1 MATGGAL
8 SRSFQLVLESKRD
21 MTELGIKS
29 PDKADALAM
38 RGHERRSANG
48 CQPGRVQSMVPRLAR
63 ALFSLPGVQGFRRPT
78 SSGCRLRRLAWR
90 RPPID
95 LLLHSH
101 VTPGR
106 RLGQSKMNRCPRCNG
121 LITLEPPDE
130 RIGERR
136 PYYHCKT
143 CGWEESVEPPP
154 PKPIPGKKPPLS
166 RA

>member
-8 SRSFQLVLESKRD
+8 SRLFQLVLESKRD

-63 ALFSLPGVQGFRRPT
+63 ALFSLPGVQGFVGQRQAGVGFGDSLGGGRQF
-78 SSGCRLRRLAWR
+78 
-90 RPPID
+90 D

-121 LITLEPPDE
+121 LIALEPPDE

-143 CGWEESVEPPP
+143 CGWEESVETPP